1 MGRVGDEW
9 DLDKGS
15 EDEQKVSH
23 SRWPLPLWTCFP
35 ICKVGMGDGPNGLF
49 GAGQFRL
56 PVPGVVT
63 SAVRERDPDA
73 LPEGQPQVCR
83 IPGQRPPSPALFQ
96 RDPAPGQTGDELL
109 WQLS

>member
-35 ICKVGMGDGPNGLF
+35 ICKVGMGDGPSGLF

-63 SAVRERDPDA
+63 SAVRERS
-73 LPEGQPQVCR
+73 GC
-83 IPGQRPPSPALFQ
+83 PP
-96 RDPAPGQTGDELL
+96 
-109 WQLS
+109 